1 VRVEVFSKIRHRF
14 LPLRRRISLPAYF
27 ARLRSFERSSRKR
40 ISSREKSDIS
50 RKLRFFRLT
59 GMAPYSLPAA
69 GADRAA
75 HQCRERY
82 ANRTTVAVLP
92 VVL

>member
-1 VRVEVFSKIRHRF
+1 
-14 LPLRRRISLPAYF
+14 LPAYL
-27 ARLRSFERSSRKR
+27 ARLRSFDRSSRNR

-59 GMAPYSLPAA
+59 GMAPYSLPASPPA
-69 GADRAA
+69 G
-75 HQCRERY
+75 QCRDRY
-82 ANRTTVAVLP
+82 AKKTTVAVLP